1 MNLYEAIIK
10 ALAQCERMFIEQGEW
25 TGEQYMEMV
34 KPLHEALRNAST
46 DQRGDDVV
54 EEGQDTIA

>member
-10 ALAQCERMFIEQGEW
+10 ALEMCNTMFIEQGEW
-25 TGEQYMEMV
+25 TGAEYMEMV
-34 KPLHEALRNAST
+34 APLHEALRNAS
-46 DQRGDDVV
+46 DRPALSESS